1 MNKQEETEKN
11 DDNNLA
17 EQRAAAERI
26 QENLRYGSDGKNF
39 KVEEE
44 KSVMGDRRRFNV
56 TDKHGASTQ
65 VDITGEGKVEV
76 RGEQKELKDAIE
88 RGEKLT
94 NLKTGAEGMSKAQQE
109 TLSQI
114 NASYLSEKEKQEL
127 REKVQSHNFAE
138 ETQKP
143 EQFSQ
148 EVQQEINSQESK
160 HDKQVDE
167 SAKQES
173 NNDKPIS
180 MALKLMALRGL
191 ADLSG
196 DKPTT
201 PKKDKSLLN
210 VAMKAAMMKAKNIA
224 SK

>member
-1 MNKQEETEKN
+1 MTKQEEPEKN
-11 DDNNLA
+11 DNNNLA

-26 QENLRYGSDGKNF
+26 QENLRYSSDGKNF

-56 TDKHGASTQ
+56 TDKHGAATQ
-65 VDITGEGKVEV
+65 VDITGDGKVEV

-94 NLKTGAEGMSKAQQE
+94 DLKTGAEGMSKAQQE

-127 REKVQSHNFAE
+127 REKVQGHNFAE
-138 ETQKP
+138 GTQKP
-143 EQFSQ
+143 EHFSQ
-148 EVQQEINSQESK
+148 EVQQEINQQESK
-160 HDKQVDE
+160 HDVQRGE
-167 SAKQES
+167 SANREPS
-173 NNDKPIS
+173 NDKPIS

-210 VAMKAAMMKAKNIA
+210 VAMNTAMRAAKKIA

>member
-201 PKKDKSLLN
+201 PKRISHCS
-210 VAMKAAMMKAKNIA
+210 MWP
-224 SK
+224 

>member
-1 MNKQEETEKN
+1 MNKQEETEEN

>member
-1 MNKQEETEKN
+1 MTKQDVTEKG

-44 KSVMGDRRRFNV
+44 KSVMGDRRRFKV

-94 NLKTGAEGMSKAQQE
+94 NLKTGADGMSKAQQE
-109 TLSQI
+109 TISQI

-148 EVQQEINSQESK
+148 EVQQEINQQESK
-160 HDKQVDE
+160 HDAQKVE
-167 SAKQES
+167 SDNREPG
-173 NNDKPIS
+173 NNKPIS
-180 MALKLMALRGL
+180 MRMKLMSLRGL

-196 DKPTT
+196 DKPAA

-210 VAMKAAMMKAKNIA
+210 VAMKAAMLKAKNIA